1 MNLIKST
8 GTFGF
13 FTLLSRIL
21 GYLRDLLIAIY
32 LGSGPLADA
41 FFVAFRIPNTF
52 RRLFS
57 EGTFNAAFVPSYSAE
72 ITKGKNQS
80 KKFANEVFNLLII
93 GLFFLIIIIEI
104 FMPWFILLI
113 APGFKENSDKL
124 ELTIY
129 LTRITFPFLFF
140 ISLASFFAAVLN
152 SHNKFALAAAAPIV
166 LNIVLILTLLLTK
179 YLGDNLVEY
188 LAYAVTISG
197 FIQFAI
203 LMKFVKNFIPISFA
217 FKLKVEKKVKFF
229 FSKLLPS
236 IFSSGVT
243 QINILVGTIIASF
256 QASAVSYLYYADR
269 IYQINLAIAGIAI
282 GTVLLPNLSKYVK
295 ENKKKKID
303 LIQNKSLE
311 LSLFLSLPATFA
323 LLIASEEIT
332 SSLFGY
338 GSFDIQSVKNSA
350 NALFYF
356 ALGLPAFAFIKVFSS
371 FIFARQNTKVPFYFS
386 VISVIIN
393 IIISLY
399 FFNQIGFI
407 IIPIATSVSSWI
419 NSILLLIYLTN
430 KNFFTFRVEI
440 IFSFLKIIF
449 TSIIASLF
457 FYYLLNLSQ
466 KYLLYDSSFKLI
478 IILSLVIFTLIVYF
492 LLSIITKAFKMSD
505 IKLKY

>member
-80 KKFANEVFNLLII
+80 KKFANEVFNLLVI

-113 APGFKENSDKL
+113 APGFKESSDKL

-140 ISLASFFAAVLN
+140 ISLASFFSAVLN

-203 LMKFVKNFIPISFA
+203 LMKFVKNFIPISFV

-282 GTVLLPNLSKYVK
+282 GTVLLPNL
-295 ENKKKKID
+295 I
-303 LIQNKSLE
+303 
-311 LSLFLSLPATFA
+311 
-323 LLIASEEIT
+323 
-332 SSLFGY
+332 
-338 GSFDIQSVKNSA
+338 
-350 NALFYF
+350 
-356 ALGLPAFAFIKVFSS
+356 
-371 FIFARQNTKVPFYFS
+371 
-386 VISVIIN
+386 
-393 IIISLY
+393 
-399 FFNQIGFI
+399 
-407 IIPIATSVSSWI
+407 
-419 NSILLLIYLTN
+419 
-430 KNFFTFRVEI
+430 
-440 IFSFLKIIF
+440 
-449 TSIIASLF
+449 
-457 FYYLLNLSQ
+457 
-466 KYLLYDSSFKLI
+466 KYLK
-478 IILSLVIFTLIVYF
+478 
-492 LLSIITKAFKMSD
+492 
-505 IKLKY
+505 

>member
-93 GLFFLIIIIEI
+93 SLFFLIIIIEI

-269 IYQINLAIAGIAI
+269 IYEINLAIAGIGI

-386 VISVIIN
+386 VISVIVN

-430 KNFFTFRVEI
+430 KNFFTFRIEI

-492 LLSIITKAFKMSD
+492 LLSIITKAFKISD

>member
-1 MNLIKST
+1 M
-8 GTFGF
+8 
-13 FTLLSRIL
+13 
-21 GYLRDLLIAIY
+21 
-32 LGSGPLADA
+32 
-41 FFVAFRIPNTF
+41 
-52 RRLFS
+52 
-57 EGTFNAAFVPSYSAE
+57 
-72 ITKGKNQS
+72 
-80 KKFANEVFNLLII
+80 
-93 GLFFLIIIIEI
+93 
-104 FMPWFILLI
+104 
-113 APGFKENSDKL
+113 
-124 ELTIY
+124 
-129 LTRITFPFLFF
+129 
-140 ISLASFFAAVLN
+140 
-152 SHNKFALAAAAPIV
+152 
-166 LNIVLILTLLLTK
+166 
-179 YLGDNLVEY
+179 
-188 LAYAVTISG
+188 
-197 FIQFAI
+197 
-203 LMKFVKNFIPISFA
+203 
-217 FKLKVEKKVKFF
+217 
-229 FSKLLPS
+229 
-236 IFSSGVT
+236 
-243 QINILVGTIIASF
+243 
-256 QASAVSYLYYADR
+256 
-269 IYQINLAIAGIAI
+269 
-282 GTVLLPNLSKYVK
+282 
-295 ENKKKKID
+295 
-303 LIQNKSLE
+303 IQNKSLE

-430 KNFFTFRVEI
+430 KNFFKFRIEI
-440 IFSFLKIIF
+440 IFSFLKIMF

-466 KYLLYDSSFKLI
+466 KYLMYDSSFKLI
-478 IILSLVIFTLIVYF
+478 TILSLAIFTLIVYF

>member
-282 GTVLLPNLSKYVK
+282 GTILLPNLSKYVK

-430 KNFFTFRVEI
+430 KNFFTFRIEI

>member
-113 APGFKENSDKL
+113 APGFKESSDKL

-140 ISLASFFAAVLN
+140 ISLASFFSAVLN

-179 YLGDNLVEY
+179 YLDDNLVEY

-430 KNFFTFRVEI
+430 KNFFTFRIEI

-466 KYLLYDSSFKLI
+466 KYLMYDSSYKLI
-478 IILSLVIFTLIVYF
+478 TIVSLVILTLIVYF